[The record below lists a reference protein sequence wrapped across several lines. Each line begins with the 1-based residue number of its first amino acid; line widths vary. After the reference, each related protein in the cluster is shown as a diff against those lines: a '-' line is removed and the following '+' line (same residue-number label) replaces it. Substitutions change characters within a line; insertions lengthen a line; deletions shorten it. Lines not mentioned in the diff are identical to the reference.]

1 MLPAVLPC
9 SPLRTC
15 PFPAAAQRRLFM
27 AGPGAKGACLA
38 HPRNRHEAAEE
49 KKEQRSGDPQAQQN
63 MAVLVLNPTSVLS
76 QHVTTGSLNKTLQ
89 APAPSTSNA
98 EALPFSSPLEC
109 PQTEKGR
116 AETTSN
122 SGGQSHRLGPGLRRP
137 CPGKRGGSRGPLAA
151 WLPASCQPPVLS

>member
-1 MLPAVLPC
+1 
-9 SPLRTC
+9 
-15 PFPAAAQRRLFM
+15 M
-27 AGPGAKGACLA
+27 AGPGAKGVRLA

-49 KKEQRSGDPQAQQN
+49 EKEQRSGDPQTQEN
-63 MAVLVLNPTSVLS
+63 MAVFVLNPTSVLS

-98 EALPFSSPLEC
+98 EALLFSSPLEY

-122 SGGQSHRLGPGLRRP
+122 SGGQSH
-137 CPGKRGGSRGPLAA
+137 
-151 WLPASCQPPVLS
+151 PAGDPAQESEEGAGAP